1 MILLSIIFTTKQ
13 IIDVIIFFSLRL
25 RVRGGVIRL
34 GCVNFPTEDHPTYL
48 NLTSVAVHTYLFPDP
63 VLDGLRRGGGILLL
77 RGRGFH
83 GPRGGVPRIGLP
95 LRLSCDLSKFEIREK
110 PGNYCIMDL
119 TYKVIVISV

>member
-34 GCVNFPTEDHPTYL
+34 GCVNFPTWVVKTPP
-48 NLTSVAVHTYLFPDP
+48 SVAVHTYLFPDP